1 MLPSLH
7 GFSRECERKRQEDEK
22 NSLRRIVEIAL
33 DEKVKLVLMPGDMWN
48 MEQATYSVVKDFF
61 TLLDALKPIP
71 VVILPGNHDY
81 FGAQSPYRPEITDA
95 MGLKW
100 PDHVMIVRT
109 TSFSPLQHP
118 ALPEIHFFGK
128 AAADARLSTEHVLE
142 EKIDIPG
149 DDKLSILLHHGTRD
163 DGWLSGLS
171 GKVKITSPFSRQE
184 LLEQDFD
191 YIALGHYHSFS
202 EIENDQGVI
211 KAAYAGAPLARDFK
225 SDDQKG
231 VLLFEL
237 EKGGVTGDGLRFIP
251 VDPSRY
257 QKLAVD
263 LSGCS
268 DDPEVYQEIT
278 KRVEQ
283 LNPSKQDLLRLN
295 LVGKYDG
302 GAFWK
307 ARTDALTL
315 PCEFEVRTRKLQPG
329 FDLQAETRNLS
340 EGSVAFLFLQE
351 LQKKLDNAATKI
363 PADQEELDRIRLAM
377 QMGLKALR
385 RETITISAD

>member
-118 ALPEIHFFGK
+118 ALPEIHFSGK
-128 AAADARLSTEHVLE
+128 PQPTLVCPRNMCWK
-142 EKIDIPG
+142 KIDIPG

-231 VLLFEL
+231 VLL
-237 EKGGVTGDGLRFIP
+237 
-251 VDPSRY
+251 
-257 QKLAVD
+257 
-263 LSGCS
+263 
-268 DDPEVYQEIT
+268 
-278 KRVEQ
+278 
-283 LNPSKQDLLRLN
+283 LN
-295 LVGKYDG
+295 
-302 GAFWK
+302 W
-307 ARTDALTL
+307 
-315 PCEFEVRTRKLQPG
+315 
-329 FDLQAETRNLS
+329 
-340 EGSVAFLFLQE
+340 
-351 LQKKLDNAATKI
+351 
-363 PADQEELDRIRLAM
+363 
-377 QMGLKALR
+377 R
-385 RETITISAD
+385 REA